1 MSIDTQT
8 SFRRAPRI
16 SKAVRT
22 PISLSPEEMA
32 QANAYAIAEQR
43 SLSSFLRVTYLLGLK
58 AYERQLTA
66 K

>member
-16 SKAVRT
+16 KNAVRT
-22 PISLSPEEMA
+22 PISLSPDELA
-32 QANAYAIAEQR
+32 QANAYAITEER
-43 SLSSFLRVTYLLGLK
+43 SLASFLRVIYLLGLK
-58 AYERQLTA
+58 EYVRQLTS